1 MNNSLLLFQSNL
13 IRTRAPLLKPK
24 QAYLLLAISIFAE
37 FATFL
42 STFFVFLPRWKGRS
56 IRERERERERERS
69 VIRSSK
75 YHLILSASDG
85 CIKKPPFQSKGLV
98 SAHLTANILHQK
110 CALVVICKF
119 YVNMK
124 PQKWSHNI
132 NKQLQEHLLRIACQQ
147 NDASYVKLIVFGA
160 FRTLPSFSALT
171 VIRIQT

>member
-56 IRERERERERERS
+56 MRERERS

-75 YHLILSASDG
+75 YRLILSASDG

-147 NDASYVKLIVFGA
+147 NDASYVKLIVFGE

>member
-56 IRERERERERERS
+56 IRERERERS